1 MRPTF
6 KEFKNKSLKNPEVK
20 KEYDRLKPLY
30 DIKSKLISLRLTEG
44 LTQEDI
50 AERMNTAK
58 SNISRLES
66 ANSKIMPNVSTLI
79 EYAATIGYDMR
90 IDFIKIKW
98 DNLSK
103 I

>member
-6 KEFKNKSLKNPEVK
+6 KEFKDKALKNTEVK
-20 KEYDRLKPLY
+20 LDYDRLKPLY
-30 DIKSKLISLRLTEG
+30 DIKSKLISLRLSEG

-66 ANSKIMPNVSTLI
+66 ANSKIMPNISTLI
-79 EYAATIGYDMR
+79 EYAAAIGYHMR
-90 IDFIKIKW
+90 IDF
-98 DNLSK
+98 SK
-103 I
+103 TKDGRKND

>member
-6 KEFKNKSLKNPEVK
+6 KEFKDKALKNTEVK
-20 KEYDRLKPLY
+20 TEYDRLKPLY
-30 DIKSKLISLRLTEG
+30 DIKSKLISLRLSEG

-66 ANSKIMPNVSTLI
+66 ANSKIMPNISTLI
-79 EYAATIGYDMR
+79 EYATAIGYDMR
-90 IDFIKIKW
+90 IDFNKTKAGRKN
-98 DNLSK
+98 D
-103 I
+103 

>member
-6 KEFKNKSLKNPEVK
+6 KEFKNKALKNPEVR

-79 EYAATIGYDMR
+79 EYAAAMGYDMR
-90 IDFIKIKW
+90 IDF
-98 DNLSK
+98 SK
-103 I
+103 VRSGRKNDL